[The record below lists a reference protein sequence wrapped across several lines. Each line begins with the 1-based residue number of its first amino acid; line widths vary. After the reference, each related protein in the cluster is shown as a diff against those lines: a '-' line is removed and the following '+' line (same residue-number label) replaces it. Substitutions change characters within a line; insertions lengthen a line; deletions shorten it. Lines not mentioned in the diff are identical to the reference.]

1 MSSLLINRKAVF
13 NEAGDFTEEYLD
25 GRLHLVVNG
34 VGIAEGVWYGS
45 EGGVF
50 YSANDLRESDPSW
63 DHKPAVLK
71 HPKAPDG
78 TPISAASPTVI
89 NNSRIGLLLNTAT
102 GEDGKQR
109 YKVWIDEEKA
119 NQVDVRIVNS
129 IRNKEKIEVSTGM
142 VAELVKKTGVWNG
155 KKYQFVAKNIK
166 PDHLAILLDEP
177 GAYSVADGGGLLAN
191 SAVLSPP
198 TLTDEQKQFL
208 APGIASW
215 LAKTGLLVNGS
226 IEETRYKL
234 ARLLASTYGEAGKAW
249 NGYVEA
255 TFADKVVFSKDYSSG
270 YWSVG
275 YKMSEKDGVE
285 LVGEAVQVQSVYGFR
300 SPDGTVMLTNS
311 AGEPVFENPPT
322 PTETEQMK
330 TTAKDHV
337 NALIANG
344 QFKEES
350 RAWLEGLGD
359 GVTNIPLTPKETTP
373 APVVTTPVTNTPAPT
388 VSTPP
393 DIKAILNQ
401 LAQANPDMAYVL
413 TNGAAQVEN
422 RRAVLVNTIKSSPGN
437 TFTEE
442 WLKAQRIEFLEG
454 LASLATVRPQQEVA
468 VVQNGANGGPPMF
481 VLQNAFLGGGRS
493 QAVAEEP
500 LVAEDPFENSPVAAK

>member
-50 YSANDLRESDPSW
+50 YPAEALRDSDPSW

-71 HPKAPDG
+71 HPKAADG
-78 TPISAASPTVI
+78 TPISAASAAVI

-119 NQVDVRIVNS
+119 NQVDVRIVNN

-198 TLTDEQKQFL
+198 TFTDEQKEFL
-208 APGIASW
+208 APGIVSW

-226 IEETRYKL
+226 VEETRYKL
-234 ARLLASTYGEAGKAW
+234 ARLLASTYGEAGKEW
-249 NGYVEA
+249 RGYVEA

-270 YWSVG
+270 YYSVG
-275 YKMSEKDGVE
+275 YKMSDKDGVE

-311 AGEPVFENPPT
+311 AGELVSDPPPT
-322 PTETEQMK
+322 PTEKEDMK
-330 TTAKDHV
+330 TTTKDHV
-337 NALIANG
+337 NALITNG
-344 QFKEES
+344 QYKEES
-350 RAWLEGLGD
+350 RAWLESLGD

-373 APVVTTPVTNTPAPT
+373 APVVTIPVTNTPAPT
-388 VSTPP
+388 PTP

-401 LAQANPDMAYVL
+401 LAQVNPDMAFVL
-413 TNGAAQVEN
+413 NSGAAQVEE
-422 RRAVLVNTIKSSPGN
+422 RRKVLVNAIKSSPGN

-442 WLKAQRIEFLEG
+442 WLKTQRIEFLEG
-454 LASLATVRPQQEVA
+454 LASLATVRPQEDLT
-468 VVQNGANGGPPMF
+468 VVQNGAGGPPMF
-481 VLQNAFLGGGRS
+481 ALQNAFLGGSRP
-493 QAVAEEP
+493 APVAEEP
-500 LVAEDPFENSPVAAK
+500 LVAEDAENFTVASGK